1 MEDDKRKQLQLR
13 LSEET
18 HRKLRLLAADL
29 NVTMN
34 DLIVELVEKE
44 YDNVE
49 IVLPKKR
56 SSSKMDESSDYSMT
70 QSMRLMRT
78 PGKVAADPE

>member
-1 MEDDKRKQLQLR
+1 MDDDKRKQLQLR

-49 IVLPKKR
+49 IVLPTKR
-56 SSSKMDESSDYSMT
+56 SSSKMEESSDYSMT
-70 QSMRLMRT
+70 QSMRLMRA
-78 PGKVAADPE
+78 PGKTAAEPE